1 MSNQITFHVPGL
13 PKGKGRAKSSSR
25 IGRDPKTGAAR
36 VFTRHYTPEA
46 TVAYESLVRLAAA
59 KAMAGRPPY
68 TGAIRMR
75 LHIVLPIPQSWS
87 GVRQRRAAGGL
98 IAPTVKPDS
107 DNVEKAIKDGCN
119 GVVYRDDV
127 QVVDDGKTKVYGAE
141 LGVTVEVTFL
151 DHLEP
156 AQGVKRAALNA
167 SLLGVEAQA

>member
-1 MSNQITFHVPGL
+1 
-13 PKGKGRAKSSSR
+13 
-25 IGRDPKTGAAR
+25 
-36 VFTRHYTPEA
+36 
-46 TVAYESLVRLAAA
+46 
-59 KAMAGRPPY
+59 
-68 TGAIRMR
+68 
-75 LHIVLPIPQSWS
+75 
-87 GVRQRRAAGGL
+87 
-98 IAPTVKPDS
+98 APTVKPDS

-167 SLLGVEAQA
+167 SLFGVEAQA